1 MNYFQEILNRAMR
14 QCHETYSSLFDY
26 IYPFTT
32 ENISGYINEFT
43 LENRS
48 LLTVGSSSDQVLNAI
63 LYGCENVTLLDINPY
78 TKFYYYLKVA
88 CILTL
93 NKEEYLEFLRYYNY
107 PKVFKDNKNCFNIE
121 IFNKIKS
128 TLLILDYE
136 SYLFWCELFKNFSP
150 LEIRK
155 NLFSTDEDRTD
166 IIVNSN
172 PYLINEQAYKTLRKK
187 LENVEPNFM
196 TTNLLKDEVI
206 GHFDNIWLSNIP
218 QYLTTLEIKHLAD
231 NTINALKHNG
241 LMLISYLYQTTINTP
256 YNKDWEPIYNLP
268 QILNLLKEYNP
279 YLSSFLGVKGL
290 KFKDEKI
297 KDSIILCRKL

>member
-1 MNYFQEILNRAMR
+1 M
-14 QCHETYSSLFDY
+14 
-26 IYPFTT
+26 
-32 ENISGYINEFT
+32 
-43 LENRS
+43 
-48 LLTVGSSSDQVLNAI
+48 
-63 LYGCENVTLLDINPY
+63 
-78 TKFYYYLKVA
+78 
-88 CILTL
+88 
-93 NKEEYLEFLRYYNY
+93 
-107 PKVFKDNKNCFNIE
+107 
-121 IFNKIKS
+121 
-128 TLLILDYE
+128 
-136 SYLFWCELFKNFSP
+136 CELFKNFSP

-166 IIVNSN
+166 VIVNSN

>member
-32 ENISGYINEFT
+32 ENISRYINEFT

-166 IIVNSN
+166 VIVNSN